1 MKRICVVSFS
11 PTGMTERVARGVAE
25 AFAAEFA
32 ANGGGELPVE
42 YIPYTLP
49 AQRVELNFTA
59 EDLVIAAAPVYA
71 GRLPN
76 KILPELQ
83 AKLQG
88 SGTAALAV
96 CTFGNRSNDEALREL
111 ALLLEQNGFCLLGAA
126 AFAVQHAFTDRV
138 GTARPDAADWEE
150 IDRFGRKAEAKQ
162 KAGVAPLAFDHSPIG
177 PYYTPLKED
186 GSPAKFLRA
195 KPVLDP
201 ALCKDCGLCAQCCPM
216 GSIDA
221 ASRETTGICIKCQAC
236 IRSCPRGAR
245 KMADPDFLS
254 HVAMLEQHYVRRAD
268 NVIWL

>member
-11 PTGMTERVARGVAE
+11 STGMTERVARGVAE

-88 SGTAALAV
+88 SGTAALAA
-96 CTFGNRSNDEALREL
+96 DETHAEHERLHEQDEYRCQQGDDQAEGL
-111 ALLLEQNGFCLLGAA
+111 ACDQVGEVGLLG
-126 AFAVQHAFTDRV
+126 V
-138 GTARPDAADWEE
+138 GDQLEHCEDHRGDEKRREHDGEY
-150 IDRFGRKAEAKQ
+150 AED
-162 KAGVAPLAFDHSPIG
+162 L
-177 PYYTPLKED
+177 
-186 GSPAKFLRA
+186 
-195 KPVLDP
+195 
-201 ALCKDCGLCAQCCPM
+201 
-216 GSIDA
+216 
-221 ASRETTGICIKCQAC
+221 
-236 IRSCPRGAR
+236 
-245 KMADPDFLS
+245 
-254 HVAMLEQHYVRRAD
+254 VR
-268 NVIWL
+268 L